1 MKEATAYEREE
12 SAKEEAMLL
21 DKLKA
26 DDKTGTQIFELT
38 EDQKQQWKDVMV
50 AIYPKFYDLVSQEL
64 IEKTINTK

>member
-1 MKEATAYEREE
+1 
-12 SAKEEAMLL
+12 MLL